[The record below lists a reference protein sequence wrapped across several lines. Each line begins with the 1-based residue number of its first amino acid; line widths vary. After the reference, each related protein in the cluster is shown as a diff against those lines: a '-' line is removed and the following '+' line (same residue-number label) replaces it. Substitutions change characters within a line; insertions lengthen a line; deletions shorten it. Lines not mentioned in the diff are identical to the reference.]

1 MTFLDFI
8 TFIVQSFGTLFTA
21 LFLLRLLL
29 QLVRADYY
37 NPISQTIVSATNKP
51 ITILRRIVPSIGPV
65 DTSSLLM
72 AFIATLI
79 TGLATAL
86 LHQAAIAPSAHVAW
100 TLVATPMLL
109 VKMLWWVLL
118 ISVILSWFP
127 NAQQHPLAQI
137 VTQLGFG
144 LTAPLKRVV
153 PNVGMLDITPI
164 VAFIIIIGCEA
175 LLYNFA
181 AKLSL
186 INIYGWL

>member
-8 TFIVQSFGTLFTA
+8 TFVVQSFGTLFTA
-21 LFLLRLLL
+21 LFLLRMLL

-51 ITILRRIVPSIGPV
+51 VTVLRRLVPSIGPV

-72 AFIATLI
+72 AFITTIL
-79 TGLATAL
+79 TGLVTML
-86 LHQAAIAPSAHVAW
+86 IHQLPITPSAHIAW
-100 TLVATPMLL
+100 ALVATPLLL
-109 VKMLWWVLL
+109 VKMLWWILL

-127 NAQQHPLAQI
+127 AAQQHPLAQI

-144 LTAPLKRVV
+144 LTAPLKRIV

-164 VAFIIIIGCEA
+164 VAFILIIGCEA
-175 LLYNFA
+175 LLYNLGA
-181 AKLSL
+181 NLSVMK
-186 INIYGWL
+186 IYGWL